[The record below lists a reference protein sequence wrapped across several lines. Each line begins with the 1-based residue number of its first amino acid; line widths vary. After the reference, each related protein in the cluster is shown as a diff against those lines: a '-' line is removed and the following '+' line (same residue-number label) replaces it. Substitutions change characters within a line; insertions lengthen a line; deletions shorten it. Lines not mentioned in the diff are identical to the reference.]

1 LLHTSADVPAK
12 TFHAGRL
19 PDACRLRKESMTS
32 SILSPVAGASA
43 TASRHPQIAGQ
54 RRRRALIAAL
64 VIATGVAYGLVPGRA
79 EAQSKTVDAKVLRIG
94 YQKYGT
100 LTLLKARGTLEKRLA
115 PQGITVKWTEFPA
128 GPQLLEGLN
137 VGAID
142 FGTVGEAPPIFA
154 QAAGAQLAY
163 IGNEPPAPTAEA
175 IVVPKGSA
183 IKSVADLRG
192 KRVALNKGS
201 NVHYL
206 LVRQLEKA
214 GIPYNEIQ
222 PVYLPPA
229 DARAA
234 FERGAVDAW
243 VIWDPFLAAAEKQLG
258 ARVLADGRGADG
270 KNVVSNHQFYLASRP
285 YAEAKPEI
293 VRLLLDELA
302 SLGAWAEKN
311 PKDASTV
318 LIREV
323 GLEPAVLEL
332 ALSRFSYGAR
342 PVNAE
347 VLAEQQR
354 IADVF
359 HSLKLTPKPIKVSDA
374 SWQQAQR

>member
-1 LLHTSADVPAK
+1 
-12 TFHAGRL
+12 
-19 PDACRLRKESMTS
+19 MTS
-32 SILSPVAGASA
+32 STLSPVAGDSIAS
-43 TASRHPQIAGQ
+43 SRHSQIKGQ
-54 RRRRALIAAL
+54 RRRRILIAAL
-64 VIATGVAYGLVPGRA
+64 VLATGMSYGLLPGRA
-79 EAQSKTVDAKVLRIG
+79 EAQSKTVDPKVLRIG

-258 ARVLADGRGADG
+258 ARVLADGRDADG
-270 KNVVSNHQFYLASRP
+270 KNLVSNHQFYLASRP
-285 YAEAKPEI
+285 YAQAKPET

-302 SLGAWAEKN
+302 SLGAWAQKN
-311 PKDASTV
+311 PNDASAV
-318 LIREV
+318 LISEL
-323 GLEPAVLEL
+323 GLEPAVLHL
-332 ALSRFSYGAR
+332 AVSRFSYGAR
-342 PVNAE
+342 PVNAD

-359 HSLKLTPKPIKVSDA
+359 HALKLIPKPIRVLDA